1 MIKPQIQ
8 QREETICINKQ
19 TQIRKRREERD
30 YDKAMKISLMMR
42 YKIMK
47 MMYRM
52 MNINEQGGYIHETAQ
67 LKNRVR
73 KSRYVCVCCLC
84 WVGLK
89 LNSFGLKGIKLWA

>member
-1 MIKPQIQ
+1 
-8 QREETICINKQ
+8 
-19 TQIRKRREERD
+19 
-30 YDKAMKISLMMR
+30 
-42 YKIMK
+42 MK

-52 MNINEQGGYIHETAQ
+52 MNINEQGGYIHEMTQ

-73 KSRYVCVCCLC
+73 ESRYVCVCCLR